1 MYISQLYLNKTGGGT
16 SIVMLSRLIK
26 KYYWKERKNSV
37 KMGKIFELHKEGY
50 SVCC

>member
-26 KYYWKERKNSV
+26 KYYWKERKKLSKN
-37 KMGKIFELHKEGY
+37 GQNI
-50 SVCC
+50 